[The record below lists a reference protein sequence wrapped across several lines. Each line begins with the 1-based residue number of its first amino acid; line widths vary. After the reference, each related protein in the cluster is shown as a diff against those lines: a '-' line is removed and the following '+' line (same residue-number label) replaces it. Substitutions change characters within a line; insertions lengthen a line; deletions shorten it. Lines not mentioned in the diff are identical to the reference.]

1 MCCSLEV
8 PGRVR
13 RLLVIRRLVV
23 LDVGLAHQ
31 VDIILT
37 RSYELCLKGRFILDL
52 LSLLLDV
59 RQDNEILFRKTSEY
73 FLSIHDTLDSDGS
86 WQSFKPF
93 SVHLWP
99 HFDGAIAYLWLDI
112 IATILLEDG
121 ALGDESS
128 ICFRQLLLLIRG

>member
-1 MCCSLEV
+1 MVPALSSLLNKGIHDLVHMCCSLEV

-37 RSYELCLKGRFILDL
+37 RSYELCLKGWFILDL

-73 FLSIHDTLDSDGS
+73 FLSIHDTLESDGS
-86 WQSFKPF
+86 
-93 SVHLWP
+93 
-99 HFDGAIAYLWLDI
+99 
-112 IATILLEDG
+112 
-121 ALGDESS
+121 
-128 ICFRQLLLLIRG
+128 